1 MGLLA
6 GLTIRVFSRH
16 LAVDLLVASVL
27 IVDDE
32 LGFST
37 GMAEFLRHLGHSV
50 ACVDT
55 LAKARDA
62 LVARRP
68 SLLLLDLM
76 LPDGSGL
83 ELLNEVKESPP
94 QRIVINTGHPGVKSF
109 IQGLVGPGVTFLT
122 KPVEPKEIA
131 AILRSI
137 EVESVADSAP
147 DDPRHYGLLLGE
159 SPQMHKV
166 YTRVRQVAAMDTA
179 VLIQGESGTGKELLA
194 EAIHVESGRAGPY
207 VVVNCGGFSKDLLS
221 SELFGHERGSFT
233 GANRRHAGMFER
245 AHQGTLFLDEITEMP
260 VEMQPYFLRVL
271 ESGKIMRVGAEQ
283 EIEVD
288 VRVIAATNRDP
299 MEAVRAQKLRED
311 LFFRL
316 RVVPIEMPPLRAR
329 GDDVRL
335 LAQAFLDDL
344 NERHAT
350 RKRFD
355 DATLDRFAGYAWPG
369 NVREL
374 KHAVHHAYVI
384 TDRADGV
391 VLAPD
396 KFDAPWSDRQTDGL
410 QVGRSV
416 RDVERDL
423 IQVTL
428 DHCRGDKR
436 AAAAMLGVSLK
447 TLYNRLNEYASEQGK
462 K

>member
-1 MGLLA
+1 MA
-6 GLTIRVFSRH
+6 
-16 LAVDLLVASVL
+16 AVL

-32 LGFST
+32 PGFST

-55 LAKARDA
+55 LAKARGA
-62 LVARRP
+62 LTARRP
-68 SLLLLDLM
+68 ALLLLDLM

-83 ELLNEVKESPP
+83 ELLSELKESPP

-109 IQGLVGPGVTFLT
+109 IQGLVGPGVMFLT

-137 EVESVADSAP
+137 DVESTDGSP
-147 DDPRHYGLLLGE
+147 KDRRHYGLLLGE
-159 SPQMHKV
+159 SPQMQTV
-166 YTRVRQVAAMDTA
+166 YTRVRQVAGLDSA
-179 VLIQGESGTGKELLA
+179 VLIQGESGTGKELVA
-194 EAIHVESGRAGPY
+194 EAIHVASGRRGPY
-207 VVVNCGGFSKDLLS
+207 VVVNCGGFSKELLS

-260 VEMQPYFLRVL
+260 IEMQPYLLRVL
-271 ESGKIMRVGAEQ
+271 ENGRIMRVGAEQ

-288 VRVIAATNRDP
+288 VRVIAATNREP
-299 MEAVRAQKLRED
+299 IEAVRAQKLRED

-316 RVVPIEMPPLRAR
+316 RVVPIEVPPLRSR

-335 LAQAFLDDL
+335 LAESFLDDL
-344 NERHAT
+344 NERHGT
-350 RKRFD
+350 RKRFGES
-355 DATLDRFAGYAWPG
+355 TLERFAAYTWPG

-374 KHAVHHAYVI
+374 KHAVHHGYVI
-384 TDRADGV
+384 ADRADGI
-391 VLAPD
+391 VLVPD
-396 KFDAPWSDRQTDGL
+396 RFDAPWSDRQTSGL
-410 QVGRSV
+410 EVGRSIK
-416 RDVERDL
+416 DVERDL
-423 IQVTL
+423 IRVTL

-436 AAAAMLGVSLK
+436 AAATMLGVSLK
-447 TLYNRLNEYASEQGK
+447 TLYNRLNEYAVEPDKG
-462 K
+462 

>member
-1 MGLLA
+1 M
-6 GLTIRVFSRH
+6 
-16 LAVDLLVASVL
+16 ASIL

-32 LGFST
+32 PGFSA
-37 GMAEFLRHLGHSV
+37 GMADFLRHLGHSV
-50 ACVDT
+50 TCVDT

-62 LVARRP
+62 LSERRP
-68 SLLLLDLM
+68 ALLLLDLM

-83 ELLNEVKESPP
+83 ELLSEISDAPP
-94 QRIVINTGHPGVKSF
+94 RRIVINTGHPGVKSF
-109 IQGLVGPGVTFLT
+109 IQGLVGPGVSFLT

-131 AILRSI
+131 AIARSL
-137 EVESVADSAP
+137 ETEPATDAAADA
-147 DDPRHYGLLLGE
+147 RHYGLLLGE
-159 SPQMHKV
+159 SPPMQRV
-166 YTRVRQVAAMDTA
+166 YTRVRQVAAMDTP

-194 EAIHVESGRAGPY
+194 EAVHVASGRPGRY
-207 VVVNCGGFSKDLLS
+207 VVVNCGGFSKELLA

-233 GANRRHAGMFER
+233 GANRRHVGMFER
-245 AHQGTLFLDEITEMP
+245 AHRGTLFLDEITEMP
-260 VEMQPYFLRVL
+260 LEMQPYLLRVL
-271 ESGKIMRVGAEQ
+271 ESQKIMRVGAEQ

-335 LAQAFLDDL
+335 LATAFLDDL
-344 NERHAT
+344 NERHGT

-355 DATLDRFAGYAWPG
+355 ASTLDRFDRYAWPG

-374 KHAVHHAYVI
+374 KHAVHHAYIV
-384 TDRADGV
+384 TDDPQGV

-396 KFDAPWSDRQTDGL
+396 QFDAPWSERQADGL
-410 QVGRSV
+410 QVGRSI

-436 AAAAMLGVSLK
+436 AAAALLGVSLK
-447 TLYNRLNEYASEQGK
+447 TLYNRLNEYAAQSVPK
-462 K
+462 

>member
-1 MGLLA
+1 M
-6 GLTIRVFSRH
+6 
-16 LAVDLLVASVL
+16 ASVL

-50 ACVDT
+50 TCVDT

-62 LVARRP
+62 LSARRP
-68 SLLLLDLM
+68 ALLLLDLM

-83 ELLNEVKESPP
+83 ELLSEVKESPP

-109 IQGLVGPGVTFLT
+109 IQGLVGTGVTFLT

-131 AILRSI
+131 AILRSM
-137 EVESVADSAP
+137 EGGSATDAAS

-194 EAIHVESGRAGPY
+194 EAIHVASGRTGPY

-245 AHQGTLFLDEITEMP
+245 AHRGTLFLDEITEMP
-260 VEMQPYFLRVL
+260 IEMQPYFLRVL

-344 NERHAT
+344 NERHGT

-355 DATLDRFAGYAWPG
+355 HATLERFARYAWPG

-384 TDRADGV
+384 TDQPDGV

-396 KFDAPWSDRQTDGL
+396 QFDAPWSERQPDGL
-410 QVGRSV
+410 QVGRSI

-436 AAAAMLGVSLK
+436 AAATMLGVSLK
-447 TLYNRLNEYASEQGK
+447 TLYNRLNEYAAEPGK